1 MINHRDSDMTCVSN
15 HTRKCMMCTGLEVEG
30 ADRDS
35 DVFIVGIFN
44 CFIHVSRVED
54 FIRS

>member
-15 HTRKCMMCTGLEVEG
+15 HTRKRMMCTGLEVEG